1 MESDGPEKY
10 KSQALCLHQ
19 TPRPR
24 PGLGCKHHPPTTK
37 DFSEIDICFFQF
49 HIGTQIKTKKGN
61 RVGGTEKSNIYVLR
75 QHKTPRV
82 ARDWVVSTIP
92 RQRNT
97 SMRQMFD
104 FSFNAT

>member
-61 RVGGTEKSNIYVLR
+61 RVGGDREIE
-75 QHKTPRV
+75 HPRFAPAQD
-82 ARDWVVSTIP
+82 ARGRP
-92 RQRNT
+92 
-97 SMRQMFD
+97 
-104 FSFNAT
+104 SFGS